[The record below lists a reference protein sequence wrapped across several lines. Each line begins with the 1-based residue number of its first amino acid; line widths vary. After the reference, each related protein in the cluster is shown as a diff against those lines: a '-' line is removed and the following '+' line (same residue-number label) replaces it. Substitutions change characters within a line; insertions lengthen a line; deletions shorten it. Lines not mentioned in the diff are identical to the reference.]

1 MGLVE
6 RHLISADDALVIYE
20 TQLAARAAAND
31 LLNQLLP
38 SAKVL
43 VLPVGLHREFRAEE
57 LGGRPG
63 ETAVIRCKELRAE
76 DWFLV
81 TR

>member
-6 RHLISADDALVIYE
+6 RHLISAEDALVFYE
-20 TQLAARAAAND
+20 TQLAARAAASD
-31 LLNQLLP
+31 LLNQPLP
-38 SAKVL
+38 PAKVL
-43 VLPVGLHREFRAEE
+43 VLPVGLQLEFRAEE